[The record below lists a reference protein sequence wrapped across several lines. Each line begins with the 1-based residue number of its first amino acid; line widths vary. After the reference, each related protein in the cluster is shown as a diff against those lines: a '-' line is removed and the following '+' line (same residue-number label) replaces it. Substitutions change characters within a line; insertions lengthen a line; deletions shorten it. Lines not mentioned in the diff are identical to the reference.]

1 MEIRL
6 GIYRKIASSFYVKFV
21 CTKFTNL
28 ACHVSLDKARVQH
41 APQLKLVLLSSD
53 ILSILFSTYVSTHY
67 DITSFLFCM

>member
-6 GIYRKIASSFYVKFV
+6 EIYRKIASSFYVKFV

-28 ACHVSLDKARVQH
+28 AWHVSFDKTRVHH

-53 ILSILFSTYVSTHY
+53 IQSI
-67 DITSFLFCM
+67 